1 MKLKMW
7 AAAAAT
13 AVICITSIGSLPAAD
28 ASELQPGDISNSC
41 SFSASQN
48 GSIVR
53 FLTDGSAGTSW
64 KGGKEAYI
72 QLHSK
77 QPIGGVYLLWNSKP
91 VPWVLSR
98 VTDGGTELLAEGGAD
113 SFLHEFKKLD
123 AGSGTYRLTFSDQA
137 VLGEL
142 YVLGAGETP
151 SWVQQWN
158 PPLEKADMLLASTHA
173 DDELLWFGGAM
184 PVYAG
189 QFGKKVQVSYLIR
202 HGYGRTHELL
212 DGLWTVG
219 ITNYPI
225 LSDFGDK
232 YCSTLKQAY
241 QLYNKNDIMAW
252 QVALIR
258 RVKPDV
264 VLTQDLN
271 GEYGH
276 GAHRMNSNTLVKA
289 ITLSSDPKQY
299 PNSAGKYGTWQIKKL
314 YLHKYD
320 KDDLL
325 MNWNVPLS
333 RFGGKTGLDMAR
345 AGFACHISQAKR
357 GRYHV
362 DEAGKN
368 DNRWFGLYYSS
379 VGPDVKKNDFFE
391 NLAPVIPWDGLP
403 LSEKQK
409 GATSVPTT
417 SMGTPPATTAPTTQ
431 ASTTFTVPTSTTASE
446 PPSTTEAVTAP
457 TTGTTIT
464 AAPPDSSVPGEEPS
478 ASKTVLIAVICLTA
492 GATATLVILVLRA
505 KKKA

>member
-1 MKLKMW
+1 MKLKIW
-7 AAAAAT
+7 AAAAT

-123 AGSGTYRLTFSDQA
+123 AGSGTYRLTFSGQA

-142 YVLGAGETP
+142 YVLGAGKTP

-289 ITLSSDPKQY
+289 ITLSGDPQQY
-299 PNSAGKYGTWQIKKL
+299 PDSAGKYGTWQIKKL

-362 DEAGKN
+362 DEAGQ
-368 DNRWFGLYYSS
+368 
-379 VGPDVKKNDFFE
+379 E
-391 NLAPVIPWDGLP
+391 
-403 LSEKQK
+403 
-409 GATSVPTT
+409 
-417 SMGTPPATTAPTTQ
+417 
-431 ASTTFTVPTSTTASE
+431 
-446 PPSTTEAVTAP
+446 
-457 TTGTTIT
+457 
-464 AAPPDSSVPGEEPS
+464 
-478 ASKTVLIAVICLTA
+478 
-492 GATATLVILVLRA
+492 
-505 KKKA
+505 

>member
-1 MKLKMW
+1 MKMKMW

-28 ASELQPGDISNSC
+28 ASELRPGDISNAC
-41 SFSASQN
+41 SFKASQN

-53 FLTDGSAGTSW
+53 FLTDGSASTSW
-64 KGGKEAYI
+64 KGGKDAYVQI
-72 QLHSK
+72 HSK

-91 VPWVLSR
+91 VPWTLAR
-98 VTDGGTELLAEGGAD
+98 VTDDGGESLAAGGE
-113 SFLHEFKKLD
+113 SPFIHEFKKLD
-123 AGSGTYRLTFSDQA
+123 ADGGDYRLTFGGPFS
-137 VLGEL
+137 LGEL

-151 SWVQQWN
+151 AWVQRWE

-173 DDELLWFGGAM
+173 DDEHLWFGGAM

-219 ITNYPI
+219 ITHYPI

-241 QLYNKNDIMAW
+241 QAYNKNEVIAW
-252 QVALIR
+252 QVALLR

-289 ITLSSDPKQY
+289 IDLSGDPQQY
-299 PNSAGKYGTWQIKKL
+299 PDSAGTYGVWQIKKL
-314 YLHKYD
+314 YLHKYE
-320 KDDLL
+320 KNELL

-333 RFGGKTGLDMAR
+333 HFGGKTGLDMAR
-345 AGFACHISQAKR
+345 AGFACHVSQAKR

-409 GATSVPTT
+409 SAPSVPTP
-417 SMGTPPATTAPTTQ
+417 SADVPPPTTAPTTKVPVS
-431 ASTTFTVPTSTTASE
+431 AVPTT
-446 PPSTTEAVTAP
+446 
-457 TTGTTIT
+457 T
-464 AAPPDSSVPGEEPS
+464 AAPPTSTAATTDTAVTVSTAAPPIASSTPEAEPPT
-478 ASKTVLIAVICLTA
+478 SKTVLIVALCLVA
-492 GATATLVILVLRA
+492 GGGAAALVALVLRA
-505 KKKA
+505 KKKV